1 MHKFNRYYDDC
12 GDPAQAVHETLAT
25 TGSAL
30 LFTSLILTFGFAIF
44 MMAYMI
50 NLNWFGMVI
59 AFATVVAFLADVLV
73 APALMVLVTRRRATG
88 LRDLPAN
95 DLQPR

>member
-1 MHKFNRYYDDC
+1 
-12 GDPAQAVHETLAT
+12 
-25 TGSAL
+25 
-30 LFTSLILTFGFAIF
+30 